1 MFVWD
6 LTVEDHRL
14 IEILQLRIAV
24 CMGVHGRP
32 ITWDVSVGDYCFLI
46 SSDYCSTGLGAD
58 LRGVLVRLG
67 CGRFRRHLGPL
78 DGLTVKLHFRCLIIL
93 LIVPGRPNPA
103 PGSTVV
109 NASILSTF
117 LAIVFYRRGR
127 WLWLRWSVVVS
138 SALGA

>member
-6 LTVEDHRL
+6 LTVEDHRM

-58 LRGVLVRLG
+58 LRGSWSDLDVGV
-67 CGRFRRHLGPL
+67 FVVIWVHLTG
-78 DGLTVKLHFRCLIIL
+78 
-93 LIVPGRPNPA
+93 
-103 PGSTVV
+103 
-109 NASILSTF
+109 
-117 LAIVFYRRGR
+117 
-127 WLWLRWSVVVS
+127 
-138 SALGA
+138 